1 MAAIKTV
8 VPGEASESDDE
19 ENPVQQ
25 SNKTASATATIVS
38 GEASE
43 SEEEEEINTSQDN
56 ALPPL
61 KVDTEGK
68 GDKDDITNGEI
79 PPSPTTPTF
88 KTHEFK
94 PKYDTLLHRKLRERN
109 MALRRHIVDTVHHT
123 YLTAAKD
130 LSNTTQQLHKSQSAI
145 MDIQHHM
152 RLLTN
157 DSFNLEDKIDII
169 TSCKLL
175 PDITIA
181 VTQS

>member
-1 MAAIKTV
+1 MILAMAAIKTV

-56 ALPPL
+56 VLPPL

-94 PKYDTLLHRKLRERN
+94 PKYDTN

-130 LSNTTQQLHKSQSAI
+130 LSITTQQLHKSQSAI